1 MPICKRCGVPI
12 DFIRTPA
19 GKYMPVQPRGVYAK
33 ADDAGKRLALDIEGR
48 VLRVAEAEKDDPEA
62 IIVRFPHW
70 EFCPG
75 AEEMRH
81 QQPTVPPLAP
91 QPQPQPQER
100 AEQLD
105 FMEAIC
111 GKKRTSRIYGRL

>member
-1 MPICKRCGVPI
+1 VPTCKRCGAPI

-33 ADDAGKRLALDIEGR
+33 ADAAGKRLALDMEGR
-48 VLRVAEAEKDDPEA
+48 VLRVAEAAKDDPEA

-75 AEEMRH
+75 AEEMRKP
-81 QQPTVPPLAP
+81 QAAPPPVPQARPE
-91 QPQPQPQER
+91 QEKPP
-100 AEQLD
+100 EQISFL
-105 FMEAIC
+105 EAQN
-111 GKKRTSRIYGRL
+111 GSKRENRGYWRL